1 MRLRGLTPTKPH
13 PQDFGESIPGHGGLT
28 DRFDCMCLMG
38 IFSYLYL
45 VNVVEPPHVRLSHA
59 LQKALALSEEDQLA
73 LFTRMGYLLAGK
85 ALLPKATVALL
96 GRIPGAG
103 GAGGA

>member
-1 MRLRGLTPTKPH
+1 
-13 PQDFGESIPGHGGLT
+13 
-28 DRFDCMCLMG
+28 MCLMG

-45 VNVVEPPHVRLSHA
+45 VNVVERPHVRLSHA
-59 LQKALALSEEDQLA
+59 MQKALALSEEDQLA

-85 ALLPKATVALL
+85 ALLPKATVDLL

-103 GAGGA
+103 AAGGGEGLHQGETSPTVALALCVYKIQGV